1 MPRTALACA
10 VFLLFA
16 AIVVP
21 AQDKQL
27 AHEIVVARYVM
38 VVAEG
43 GADPLRQDREDRR
56 AIAAVEAAIRD
67 WGRYALTYTPE
78 NADLVIAVRVGR
90 LASIRVGGRVG
101 TSHPGGGT
109 YGGPMAGV
117 EAGMPWDTLRVF
129 RGGAADFSASALL
142 LSYQEKDGLALPRLP
157 VFRQFRR
164 DVEGA
169 AGRRTTAEDWKK
181 ASRSIETRVRELAAA
196 EKLHRSEAGRLVRL
210 ITDRVRASD
219 AMTARVVE
227 GDLQDVDRLF
237 RELRAR

>member
-1 MPRTALACA
+1 MPRIVLASA

-21 AQDKQL
+21 AQAKEL
-27 AHEIVVARYVM
+27 PHEIVVARYVM
-38 VVAEG
+38 IVAEG
-43 GADPLRQDREDRR
+43 SADPLAQEREDRR

-78 NADLVIAVRVGR
+78 NADLIIAVRVGR
-90 LASIRVGGRVG
+90 LASVRVGGRVG
-101 TSHPGGGT
+101 TPGPGGTHGGT
-109 YGGPMAGV
+109 MAGA

-129 RGGAADFSASALL
+129 RGGRADFSTAALL
-142 LSYQEKDGLALPRLP
+142 LSYQEKDGLQVPRLP
-157 VFRQFRR
+157 MLQKFRR

-169 AGRRTTAEDWKK
+169 AGQRSAAEDWKK
-181 ASRSIETRVRELAAA
+181 ASRSIETRVRELAAV